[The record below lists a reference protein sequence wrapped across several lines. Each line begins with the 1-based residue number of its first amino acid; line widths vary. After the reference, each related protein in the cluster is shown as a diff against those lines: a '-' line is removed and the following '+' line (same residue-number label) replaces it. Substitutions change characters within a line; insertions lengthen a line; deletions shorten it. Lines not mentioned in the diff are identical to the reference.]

1 MMPRVLIDSL
11 LAHTSDHVYFKDR
24 RSCFLYISTTLA
36 TCFGLTDP
44 LEAVGR
50 TDSDFFSK
58 EHARQAF
65 DDEQAI
71 IRTGQPIV
79 AKEEKETWP
88 DGRVTWVSTSKW
100 PLHDDEGN
108 IIGTVGISRDITD
121 HKQAEDDLRAAKEGL
136 EVRVRERTEELSQAV
151 ARLEK
156 HDRARSEFV
165 ANVSHELK
173 TPLASM
179 RFGITNL
186 LRGVAGPP
194 PEDIAQ
200 RLTLLNQECI
210 RMLKT
215 VEDILDL
222 SSLEAG
228 ALQLHRVKTPFAR
241 LVRRSVNALRD
252 YAQAK
257 QVEVRMTVPDGLG
270 FVDGDLLKLERVLIN
285 VAGNA
290 VKFTAGGTVEITLR
304 RDDARHDR
312 LYLSVTDNGVG
323 IAPHHIDKVT
333 MKFYKAAEH
342 VGGTGLGLYMARQI
356 VELHGGAITIVSPPP
371 ALKKGTRVTIT
382 LPLAPPPT
390 VLVADDAESSRARV
404 AGLLTTHGYP
414 ILDCRSQGEALDV
427 ARQKRPDL
435 VVFNFSMKGGMGGA
449 FIALMKNEDPL
460 HNLPIL
466 VLSDNGIDRETHE
479 ILRGYEIP
487 VIQEPWT
494 DASFLDGVDNALL
507 NSNAKRGAP

>member
-1 MMPRVLIDSL
+1 MPRVLMESL
-11 LAHTSDHVYFKDR
+11 LSHTSDHIYFKDL
-24 RSCFLYISTTLA
+24 RSCFLYISKAQA
-36 TCFGLTDP
+36 TRYGLTDP
-44 LEAVGR
+44 IEAVGK
-50 TDSDFFSK
+50 TDFDFFDE

-88 DGRVTWVSTSKW
+88 DGRVSWVSTSKW

-179 RFGITNL
+179 RFGISNL

-194 PEDIAQ
+194 SEDIAQ
-200 RLTLLNQECI
+200 RLTLLNQECV

-228 ALQLHRVKTPFAR
+228 ALQLRRVKTPLAR

-257 QVEVRMTVPDGLG
+257 QAEVRMTVPDGLG

-285 VAGNA
+285 IAGNA
-290 VKFTAGGTVEITLR
+290 VKFTAGGMVEITLCQ
-304 RDDARHDR
+304 DDAHHDMLR
-312 LYLSVTDNGVG
+312 LSVTDNGVG
-323 IAPHHIDKVT
+323 IAPHHIDKIT
-333 MKFYKAAEH
+333 TKFYQAAEH

-356 VELHGGAITIVSPPP
+356 VELHGGVITIVSPPP
-371 ALKKGTRVTIT
+371 TLEKGTRVTVM
-382 LPLAPPPT
+382 LPLASPPT
-390 VLVADDAESSRARV
+390 VLVADAAEGVRARL
-404 AGLLTTHGYP
+404 AGLLTLHGYHL
-414 ILDCRSQGEALDV
+414 LDCRSQDEALDV

-435 VVFNFSMKGGMGGA
+435 VVFDFAMKGGMGGA
-449 FIALMKNEDPL
+449 LIALMKNEDAL
-460 HNLPIL
+460 QNLPIL
-466 VLSDNGIDRETHE
+466 VVADNGVDHATHE
-479 ILRGYEIP
+479 ILRGYRIP

-494 DASFLDGVDNALL
+494 DASLLDGIDDALL